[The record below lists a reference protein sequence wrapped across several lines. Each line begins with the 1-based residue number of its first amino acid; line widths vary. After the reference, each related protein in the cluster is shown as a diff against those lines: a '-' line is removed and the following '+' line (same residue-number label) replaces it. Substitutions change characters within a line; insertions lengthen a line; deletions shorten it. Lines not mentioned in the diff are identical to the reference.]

1 VTPDEIRALQAL
13 RAPGGIDAMQAGERW
28 PKAGTRGLYALV
40 KRGFAER
47 IDDTFFITEA
57 GRAACPNRNPLA
69 GKPATPPEVFTMPKG
84 ETRLTRQHVLDAIVA
99 AGPSG
104 IFRKEVLQKF
114 GHLAEENAIDMH
126 ISHLNRAQPPVI
138 YKPCPGL
145 LIDIRFKP
153 AGAESKPDQEY
164 APEPASTATVK
175 ESLTTAPAETRHAT
189 HDIHGTSL
197 DVHHHDA
204 ADLPPASLAQQMAQ
218 IGERIPTI
226 VEDINV
232 ADPKDV
238 EFAIY
243 SSGSMDMHFTDLS
256 VTLQPPVLAKL
267 RSFLGLFQEAV

>member
-1 VTPDEIRALQAL
+1 MNSAEIRALQAL
-13 RAPGGIDAMQAGERW
+13 RAPGGIDVMQTGERW
-28 PKAGTRGLYALV
+28 PSAGTRGLYALV
-40 KRGFAER
+40 KRGFDER
-47 IDDTFFITEA
+47 IDDTFFITDA

-84 ETRLTRQHVLDAIVA
+84 EISLTRQQVLDVIVA

-104 IFRKEVLQKF
+104 ITRKELIKMF
-114 GHLAEENAIDMH
+114 SCEETIIDNHVMH
-126 ISHLNRAQPPVI
+126 INRAQPPVI
-138 YKPCPGL
+138 YKPRPGL

-153 AGAESKPDQEY
+153 AGAMEK
-164 APEPASTATVK
+164 APEPASTATAVQA
-175 ESLTTAPAETRHAT
+175 EAPVT

-197 DVHHHDA
+197 DVDHHEA
-204 ADLPPASLAQQMAQ
+204 ADLPLASLALQMAQ
-218 IGERIPTI
+218 IGRYIPTI

-267 RSFLGLFQEAV
+267 RGFLGLFQEAV

>member
-1 VTPDEIRALQAL
+1 MNSAEIRALQAL
-13 RAPGGIDAMQAGERW
+13 RAPGGIDSMQAGERW
-28 PKAGTRGLYALV
+28 PNAGTRGLYALV
-40 KRGFAER
+40 RRGFAER

-57 GRAACPNRNPLA
+57 GRAACPFRNPKA
-69 GKPATPPEVFTMPKG
+69 GNPATPPEVFTMPKG

-104 IFRKEVLQKF
+104 IFRNEVLQKF
-114 GHLAEENAIDMH
+114 GYLAEESAIDMH

-138 YKPCPGL
+138 YKPRPGL
-145 LIDIRFKP
+145 MIDIRFKP
-153 AGAESKPDQEY
+153 AGAMEK
-164 APEPASTATVK
+164 APQPASTAVVK
-175 ESLTTAPAETRHAT
+175 ESFTTAPAEPRPVT
-189 HDIHGTSL
+189 HDIHGTRL
-197 DVHHHDA
+197 DVDHHEA

-218 IGERIPTI
+218 IGGYIPTI

-267 RSFLGLFQEAV
+267 RGFLGLFQEAA